1 MKRNKQIKI
10 LWVDDEIELLKSF
23 VFFLEER
30 NYDVDTCN
38 NGNDAIEKV
47 LENKYDMVILDEM
60 MPGLDGLTTLQ
71 EIKRINPS
79 IPIIMVTKSEE
90 EGLMDKAI
98 ASQIA
103 DYLIKPINPNQIIMA
118 IKKIFQADEI
128 RANQIGEQYTR
139 FIAQLN
145 QRLFNTPDWNEWAN
159 IYKEMSQWE
168 IQIDCIN
175 DDGLRQTHF
184 LEKRNCNTEFTTY
197 IERNYRNWLRSDDRP
212 NMSFDVISQYI
223 APHFEL
229 QIPVYFII
237 IDCMRLDQYLAIQ
250 PYIQELFDEEMDL
263 YYSILPTATPYSRNA
278 IFSGMLPIDIAKHF
292 PEYWNTTEEMDNS
305 RNRNEHQLLDEH
317 IAELGYNLNPTSK
330 YVKIFNMEEGNF
342 VLRKIETWNKEN
354 LIVLV
359 YNFLDLLAHHRSRD
373 QILQE
378 TIPNEEGLRAFTKHW
393 FLHSSLYEALK
404 LIAKQNAICIITTDH
419 GSIKVNRATQV
430 IGDRDTSVTVRY
442 KEGKNLNANERHA
455 IFVKKPSEFGLPS
468 KSIVDN
474 YIFARDDYY
483 FVYPNAYHQYQ
494 KQYNGTFQ
502 HGGVSMEEMILPI
515 ATCRPK
521 HLKI

>member
-1 MKRNKQIKI
+1 MKQMRI
-10 LWVDDEIELLKSF
+10 LWVDDEIELLKPF
-23 VFFLEER
+23 VLFLEER
-30 NYDVDTCN
+30 NYLVDTIN

-47 LENKYDMVILDEM
+47 LENKYDLVIMDEM

-71 EIKRINPS
+71 EIKRINS
-79 IPIIMVTKSEE
+79 SLPIVMVTKSEE

-98 ASQIA
+98 ASQIT
-103 DYLIKPINPNQIIMA
+103 DYLIKPINPSQIIMA

-139 FIAQLN
+139 FIGQLN
-145 QRLFNTPDWNEWAN
+145 QRLFNDPDWNEWAS
-159 IYKEMSQWE
+159 IYREMAVWE
-168 IQIDCIN
+168 LKIDEVN
-175 DDGLRQTHF
+175 DEGLRQTHF
-184 LEKRNCNTEFTTY
+184 LEKRNCNTEFTNY
-197 IERNYRNWLRSDDRP
+197 VERNYKKWLVSDDRP
-212 NMSFDVISQYI
+212 NLSFDLISQYI
-223 APHFEL
+223 APQFENGVP
-229 QIPVYFII
+229 IYFII
-237 IDCMRLDQYLAIQ
+237 VDCMRLDQYLAIQ
-250 PYIQELFDEEMDL
+250 PYIQELFDEELEL
-263 YYSILPTATPYSRNA
+263 YYSILPTATPYSRNS
-278 IFSGMLPIDIAKHF
+278 IFSGLLPVDIAKRF
-292 PEYWNTTEEMDNS
+292 PEYWVTSAEMDNS

-317 IAELGYNLNPTSK
+317 VAELGYKLDPTSK

-378 TIPNEEGLRAFTKHW
+378 TIPHEEGLRAFTKHW

-404 LIAKQNAICIITTDH
+404 LIAKQDAICIISTDH

-430 IGDRDTSVTVRY
+430 VGDRDTSITVRY
-442 KEGKNLNANERHA
+442 KEGKNLTANERHSV
-455 IFVKKPSEFGLPS
+455 FVKKPSEYGLPS

-474 YIFARDDYY
+474 FIFAKDDYY
-483 FVYPNAYHQYQ
+483 FVYPNSYHQYQ
-494 KQYNGTFQ
+494 RQYNGTFQ

-515 ATCRPK
+515 SICRSK
-521 HLKI
+521 KR